1 VRSLSCARGGV
12 TQGLATVA
20 RPGYD
25 AGLENGLLADTE
37 EHRMQRRTLG
47 RTAAIAAI
55 AALGLAGSAQAA
67 TVTPTVVQSAPP
79 ATLPLTLS
87 GQLQTGDPIPT
98 GSVLLTLT
106 FPQGT
111 PENSS
116 FTVSCPAGSTTS
128 DWGSGISADKPD
140 ATAGPQAFTTM
151 PGFSGGTTY
160 VLCSPMA
167 TVATKRLRRG
177 AKPPGG
183 LVEAGG
189 DSFTFSRKMRGLYR
203 LVRVRASGLTHGV
216 LMAGRSP
223 CPMIKGD
230 TSEPI
235 AATPV
240 ANVSIVLGSPL
251 LLTSNATATSASF
264 TVLCLSI
271 AYDD

>member
-1 VRSLSCARGGV
+1 MA
-12 TQGLATVA
+12 
-20 RPGYD
+20 
-25 AGLENGLLADTE
+25 
-37 EHRMQRRTLG
+37 TLG
-47 RTAAIAAI
+47 
-55 AALGLAGSAQAA
+55 LGGSADAA

-111 PENSS
+111 PENST
-116 FTVSCPAGSTTS
+116 FTVSCPAGTTTS
-128 DWGSGISADKPD
+128 DWGTGISGDAPD
-140 ATAGPQAFTTM
+140 ATPRPQGFTTM

-160 VLCSPMA
+160 VLCSPVA
-167 TVATKRLRRG
+167 TVATKRLRRA
-177 AKPPGG
+177 AKLPRG
-183 LVEAGG
+183 LVEGG
-189 DSFTFSRKMRGLYR
+189 GGSVTFNRKMRGLYR

-216 LMAGRSP
+216 ILAGRSP
-223 CPMIKGD
+223 CPMIMGD

-240 ANVSIVLGSPL
+240 ANVSVVLSSPM

-264 TVLCLSI
+264 TVFCLSI
-271 AYDD
+271 AYEG